1 MAKTHTQ
8 ILSDISK
15 LVPDEKSKLFSALK
29 RVLYPENHSI
39 NQITQE
45 LREVKFSCGLICPH
59 CGGEK
64 IYRHGKLQNRQRYR
78 CRACLRTFN
87 DFTNTPMQRTKLP
100 DKWLQFLECM
110 HKGLSLRKAAEEIG
124 GVTYVTLF
132 YWRHKVL
139 SALKRQDIEHFDG
152 ITELDETYFLYSE
165 KGQRHITGRKSRHRG
180 GKAKKRG
187 ISNEQIGVMVA
198 CDRHKQSTLRVAGT
212 GRASAERLEQML
224 GNKMT
229 KDIVLCSDADTAIK
243 TFAGEHKIEHVVLNA
258 NKKQRVKQGIYHI
271 QHANS
276 CHKEL
281 KGWMDRFRGVATKY
295 LDNYLAWYRFITASK
310 FEAMASKRNQMLV
323 AASQFNVVSTCRSLR
338 IAMWDLADNPIK

>member
-8 ILSDISK
+8 ILADISK
-15 LVPDEKSKLFSALK
+15 LVPDEKTKLFSVLK

-39 NQITQE
+39 NQITKE
-45 LREVKFSCGLICPH
+45 LREVKFSGGLVCPH
-59 CGGEK
+59 CSNDQ
-64 IYRHGKLQNRQRYR
+64 IYRHGKFQDRQRYR

-139 SALKRQDIEHFDG
+139 SALKRLDIEHFDG

-165 KGQRHITGRKSRHRG
+165 KGRRNITERKPRHRG

-187 ISNEQIGVMVA
+187 ISNEQVGVLVA
-198 CDRHKQSTLRVAGT
+198 CDRHKQNTLRVAGT

-224 GNKMT
+224 GNKMA
-229 KDIVLCSDADTAIK
+229 KDIVLCSDADNAIK
-243 TFAGEHKIEHVVLNA
+243 TFAGEHKLEHVVLNA
-258 NKKQRVKQGIYHI
+258 KKKQRVKHGIYHI
-271 QHANS
+271 QNVNS
-276 CHKEL
+276 CHREL
-281 KGWMDRFRGVATKY
+281 KDWMDRFRGVATKY

-310 FEAMASKRNQMLV
+310 FEAMSSKRKQMLV
-323 AASQFNVVSTCRSLR
+323 AASQFNVDSTYDGLR
-338 IAMWDLADNPIK
+338 LSRWDLAGN